1 MPTHEGLDVNED
13 LKFER
18 GDWTF
23 QKIGAA
29 GMGVF
34 LAASLLGLFGA
45 GAASAVRRRS
55 ADGGTTAEYQRFAR
69 RQAPTRLIVE
79 LRADQARDGKV
90 TVLLD
95 RRYLERFEVE
105 KISPRPEAELAGP
118 DGVRYRFAITE
129 SSEPS
134 RVAFGLRGRGFGR
147 ARGFVGVDG
156 RPAAPIRQFVY
167 P

>member
-29 GMGVF
+29 GMGLF
-34 LAASLLGLFGA
+34 IAAALA
-45 GAASAVRRRS
+45 GAFGEGPAAKTRRAS
-55 ADGGTTAEYQRFAR
+55 ADGGTAVEYDGFAR
-69 RQAPTRLIVE
+69 RQAPTNLKIE

-90 TVLLD
+90 TLFLD
-95 RRYLERFEVE
+95 RRYLDDFEV
-105 KISPRPEAELAGP
+105 KDITPRPETEVAGP
-118 DGVRYRFAITE
+118 DGVRYRFAVA
-129 SSEPS
+129 SASEPA
-134 RVAFGLRGRGFGR
+134 RMTFELRARRFGR
-147 ARGFVGVDG
+147 ARGFAGVDG